1 MQEKTKEEKIAEEK
15 ERIGQWFS
23 DLDENQLAIV
33 EPLIQNAAFMR
44 CTLDDL
50 QAIINRE
57 GVIDK
62 YMNGAAQFGLKSSA
76 SLQSYNSLVKNYAAV
91 VKVLL
96 SYLPKMKRA
105 QAGSELNKVEM
116 VEKKVE
122 EELRER
128 LHQEEVKRREAEIQL
143 AIQKQHE
150 QFRKEGRPGY

>member
-1 MQEKTKEEKIAEEK
+1 MQEKTKEVRIEEEI

-105 QAGSELNKVEM
+105 QAGSELNV
-116 VEKKVE
+116 VQKKVE
-122 EELRER
+122 DELREQ
-128 LHQEEVKRREAEIQL
+128 LHQEAKRRGDLEIEL
-143 AIQKQHE
+143 AIMKQHE
-150 QFRKEGRPGY
+150 QFRNEGRPGY

>member
-33 EPLIQNAAFMR
+33 EPLIQNAAFMKV
-44 CTLDDL
+44 TLDSL
-50 QAIINRE
+50 QGIINQE

-62 YMNGAAQFGLKSSA
+62 YMNGLNQFGLKASA

-96 SYLPKMKRA
+96 SYLPKMKRE
-105 QAGSELNKVEM
+105 QAGSELNKVE
-116 VEKKVE
+116 KKVE
-122 EELRER
+122 DELREQLR
-128 LHQEEVKRREAEIQL
+128 QEEAKRREAEIQL